1 MEESGA
7 GGSGKGGG
15 SDENLAEAVH
25 AASCLARRTSLPY
38 RELTPLPFGDMKR
51 IDRREIEGFTR
62 RLCEEHGL
70 APWQVRCYQ
79 RPAYEPYDPV
89 KEGAKEGAKGGK
101 DPNIYI
107 QHGGALEPIHEVSQ
121 LVKSVSGALFCRV
134 YFNPAEGL
142 GAADEE
148 ALRLRVK
155 EFYEAHRHGG
165 G

>member
-1 MEESGA
+1 
-7 GGSGKGGG
+7 
-15 SDENLAEAVH
+15 
-25 AASCLARRTSLPY
+25 
-38 RELTPLPFGDMKR
+38 MKR

-79 RPAYEPYDPV
+79 RPAYEPYDPE
-89 KEGAKEGAKGGK
+89 KGGAKGGK

-165 G
+165 AEAGVSRVLWGRGRVQRAQRAGRAGFYQSLLEGSGGRGRGHSPRGLP